1 MTSAFKDADH
11 AHDNVTRHCISGI
24 IVFVNNIPVL
34 LLQSKCQ
41 GCIATNTYG
50 AEFVSMGSIVDEAIL
65 IRYMLRCLGVPLTKP
80 TDLYGENVGVT
91 IQSAETPEDELKMRD
106 TAVSYYHCVRQTI
119 TAKILIAR
127 WSH

>member
-1 MTSAFKDADH
+1 
-11 AHDNVTRHCISGI
+11 
-24 IVFVNNIPVL
+24 
-34 LLQSKCQ
+34 
-41 GCIATNTYG
+41 
-50 AEFVSMGSIVDEAIL
+50 MGSVVDEAIS

-106 TAVSYYHCVRQTI
+106 TAVSYYHCVRQAI